1 MAKTVEGYFPLPC
14 VALTD
19 AAASFAPFEFAVE
32 TVACYYHYTEGYM
45 ACEVVAAEIA
55 AVVEIVDSSACQDV
69 VGFVVVVV
77 VVVVVAA
84 FSAFVVVIATAVVVA
99 AAVVVVMD
107 LYCLNW
113 PGVYYVVDSDLVVEF
128 FVL

>member
-1 MAKTVEGYFPLPC
+1 MAKRVEGYFPLPC

-19 AAASFAPFEFAVE
+19 AAASFAVE

-69 VGFVVVVV
+69 VGFVVVV
-77 VVVVVAA
+77 AA
-84 FSAFVVVIATAVVVA
+84 AISAFVVVVIATAVAVAAA
-99 AAVVVVMD
+99 AAVVVVID
-107 LYCLNW
+107 LYCLDW
-113 PGVYYVVDSDLVVEF
+113 LGLYYVVDSDLDVEF

>member
-1 MAKTVEGYFPLPC
+1 
-14 VALTD
+14 
-19 AAASFAPFEFAVE
+19 
-32 TVACYYHYTEGYM
+32 M

-55 AVVEIVDSSACQDV
+55 AVVEIFDSSACQDV

>member
-1 MAKTVEGYFPLPC
+1 MAKRVEGYFPLPC

-55 AVVEIVDSSACQDV
+55 AVVEIVDSSACHV
-69 VGFVVVVV
+69 VGFVVVVA
-77 VVVVVAA
+77 AA
-84 FSAFVVVIATAVVVA
+84 FSAFVVVVIATAVV
-99 AAVVVVMD
+99 AAVVVVVVID
-107 LYCLNW
+107 LYCLDW
-113 PGVYYVVDSDLVVEF
+113 LGLYYVVDSDLVVEF

>member
-19 AAASFAPFEFAVE
+19 AAASFCAVCIRFVVE
-32 TVACYYHYTEGYM
+32 TVACYYHYIEGYM

-55 AVVEIVDSSACQDV
+55 AVVEIVDSSTCQDV
-69 VGFVVVVV
+69 VGFVV

-113 PGVYYVVDSDLVVEF
+113 PGSYYVVDSDLVVEF

>member
-1 MAKTVEGYFPLPC
+1 MARRVEGYFPLPC

-19 AAASFAPFEFAVE
+19 AAASFCAVCIRFVVE

-77 VVVVVAA
+77 VVVAA

-107 LYCLNW
+107 RYCLNW
-113 PGVYYVVDSDLVVEF
+113 PGSYYVVDSDLVVEF